1 MNIHENNSRI
11 SIPDSPFY
19 IPRPRLYELL
29 DRNRQVKLIT
39 VVAEPGYGKT
49 ALLSS
54 YMLDRGLPAVWY
66 QLHDS
71 DSSAGIFISHLLAA
85 LGKQLK
91 QRLDSHRLPKFIHAG
106 TEELLHMLSNWPE
119 ELYIILDHAHV
130 IHPVQEILELLER
143 LLNETPPGIRFVLI
157 GQLLPS
163 LPYASYKLRR
173 NYFNISKSELAFTQE
188 EITAFFLD
196 MPSAPLE
203 AREIEYILH
212 TTEGWPASLELI
224 RDAVQGKSVEERDR
238 ILPKLSR
245 IPHLYDY
252 MDREV
257 LNLQTPAL
265 RTFLLKTSIMR
276 ELDPSVIR
284 QYLDLADE
292 EVPALLI
299 KRFTFSVNP
308 NEQTFRYHKL
318 FRSFLLERH
327 RTENSRSGIN
337 QDHLKL
343 SGIYEEK
350 HQFFPAFAHSILGR
364 DFVNAGRLMRVL
376 QVRYQPQEFMVL
388 LQSWLEE
395 FFDHHYIESSIF
407 LYRCIPLYVL
417 HQLIGQLE
425 QNLASLD
432 ERQQLMWAALIRQQL
447 AGIYKLTGDLGRAK
461 ALSEAAL
468 QTFEQVEDP
477 PMIMLS
483 LNFQADLLLNLGQTA
498 EAKACAQ
505 RCLFLAESEGDLQ
518 FLPYALSGIAD
529 TLIED
534 GAPEAVEYLEKALER
549 SPGNDDALQFF
560 LFCSRCK
567 LYNLVHDVPQAIE
580 WAQQTVRL
588 AENFGFD
595 RDVGLSNIYLAR
607 AYVSA
612 GRLQEAGPCLEIAYQ
627 VLHSFK
633 FLFAHV
639 LAAQYALLLK
649 QQATGAADVKWLELN
664 EVCEKNG
671 YPFIADRY
679 KQEQRGGTA
688 ILMEAEAAPLLQIGV
703 LGPLSISFNDQP
715 IVVRRKA
722 SLRLLLFLIVNHK
735 GRTPQ
740 DIIIEELFQNKS
752 LGSAQNQLYVALSVL
767 RSTLEPGGNP
777 GRNSRYIKNVD
788 GLYSLNTSLIDL
800 DLAAFLEVKLET
812 GNMEELI
819 RAEQLYRGDLLEEY
833 RYESFIEG
841 ERERIAIKY
850 MQILNRL
857 AEYFAAQGDYYRSM
871 EYYEKLCM
879 KDPYNLKTFQAYFKM
894 LQHFNLHTYAAK
906 VAERMK
912 QMPQEWAE

>member
-1 MNIHENNSRI
+1 MNIHENNNRI
-11 SIPDSPFY
+11 TIPDSPY
-19 IPRPRLYELL
+19 YLPRPRLYELL
-29 DRNRQVKLIT
+29 DRHRRVKMMT

-54 YMLDRGLPAVWY
+54 YMLDRGLPVVWY

-91 QRLDSHRLPKFIHAG
+91 QRPDCLRLPKFIHPG
-106 TEELLHMLSNWPE
+106 VEELLHTLSNWPE

-130 IHPVQEILELLER
+130 IQGAEDILDLLER
-143 LLNETPPGIRFVLI
+143 LLNETPPGIRFVLV

-173 NYFNISKSELAFTQE
+173 NYFNISKSELAFTKE
-188 EITAFFLD
+188 EIAAFFHDL
-196 MPSAPLE
+196 PAAPL
-203 AREIEYILH
+203 ADHEIEYILY

-224 RDAVQGKSVEERDR
+224 RDAVEGKSMEERGR
-238 ILPKLSR
+238 ILPKFAD

-257 LNLQTPAL
+257 LELQTPAF
-265 RTFLLKTSIMR
+265 RSFLLKTSIMR
-276 ELDPSVIR
+276 ELDLSVIR
-284 QYLDLADE
+284 QYLDPADE

-299 KRFTFSVNP
+299 KRFTFTVNAS
-308 NEQTFRYHKL
+308 EQTFRYHKL
-318 FRSFLLERH
+318 FRSFLLKQYRQE
-327 RTENSRSGIN
+327 TSRSVIN

-343 SGIYEEK
+343 SGIYEGN

-376 QVRYQPQEFMVL
+376 QVRYQPQEFIVL

-407 LYRCIPLYVL
+407 LYRCIPLYIL
-417 HQLIGQLE
+417 HNLIELLE
-425 QNLASLD
+425 QNLTSL
-432 ERQQLMWAALIRQQL
+432 ENRQQQMGAALIRQQL

-468 QTFEQVEDP
+468 RTFERVQDQ
-477 PMIMLS
+477 PMMMLS

-505 RCLFLAESEGDLQ
+505 RCLFLAESEGDLH

-534 GAPEAVEYLEKALER
+534 GAPEAVEYLEKALEC
-549 SPGNDDALQFF
+549 SQGNDDALLFF
-560 LFCSRCK
+560 LYCSRCK
-567 LYNLVHDVPQAIE
+567 LYNLLQDVPLAIE
-580 WAQQTVRL
+580 WAQRTVQL
-588 AENFGFD
+588 AEDFGFD
-595 RDVGLSNIYLAR
+595 RDIGLSHIYLAR

-612 GRLQEAGPCLEIAYQ
+612 GRLLEAGPCLDIAYQ
-627 VLHSFK
+627 VLHPFK

-639 LAAQYALLLK
+639 VSAQYALLLR
-649 QQATGAADVKWLELN
+649 QQDTEAAGLKWQELSG
-664 EVCEKNG
+664 VCEKNG
-671 YPFIADRY
+671 YPFIVSRY
-679 KQEQRGGTA
+679 QQEQQAKAA
-688 ILMEAEAAPLLQIGV
+688 IVIEEEAAPLLQIGV
-703 LGPLSISFNDQP
+703 LGPLTISFNNQP
-715 IVVRRKA
+715 VVVRRKA

-735 GRTPQ
+735 ARTPQ
-740 DIIIEELFQNKS
+740 DMIIEELFKDQL
-752 LGSAQNQLYVALSVL
+752 LGPAQNQLYVALSVL

-788 GLYSLNTSLIDL
+788 GLYSLNTGLVDL
-800 DLAAFLEVKLET
+800 DLAAFLEVSRET
-812 GNMEELI
+812 SDIQELI
-819 RAEQLYRGDLLEEY
+819 RAEQLYKGDLLEEY
-833 RYESFIEG
+833 RYEAFIET
-841 ERERIAIKY
+841 ERERLRIKY
-850 MQILNRL
+850 LHILSTL
-857 AEYFAAQGDYYRSM
+857 AEHFAGQGDHYRSM
-871 EYYEKLCM
+871 EYYEKLCT
-879 KDPYNLKTFQAYFKM
+879 KDPFNHKNVQAYIYM
-894 LQHFNLHTYAAK
+894 LKSFDLHAYAQS
-906 VAERMK
+906 VAERMNRIS
-912 QMPQEWAE
+912 QEWSE

>member
-11 SIPDSPFY
+11 SIPGSPFC

-71 DSSAGIFISHLLAA
+71 DSSASIFIAHLLAA
-85 LGKQLK
+85 LGKQVK
-91 QRLDSHRLPKFIHAG
+91 QRPDSHRLPKFIHAG
-106 TEELLHMLSNWPE
+106 AEELLHTLSNWPE
-119 ELYIILDHAHV
+119 ELYIILDHVHV
-130 IHPVQEILELLER
+130 INPVQEILELLER
-143 LLNETPPGIRFVLI
+143 LLGETPPGIRFVLS

-188 EITAFFLD
+188 EIGAFFRD

-224 RDAVQGKSVEERDR
+224 RDAVQGKPVEERDR

-284 QYLDLADE
+284 KYLDLTDE

-318 FRSFLLERH
+318 FRSFLIERH

-343 SGIYEEK
+343 SGVYEGN

-376 QVRYQPQEFMVL
+376 QVRYQPQEFMAL

-395 FFDHHYIESSIF
+395 FFDHHYIESSIT

-417 HQLIGQLE
+417 HQLIGRLE
-425 QNLASLD
+425 QNLAGLE
-432 ERQQLMWAALIRQQL
+432 ERQQQMWAALIRQQL
-447 AGIYKLTGDLGRAK
+447 AGIYKLTGDLGQAK

-468 QTFEQVEDP
+468 QTFERVQDQ

-505 RCLFLAESEGDLQ
+505 RCLFLAESEGDIH

-560 LFCSRCK
+560 LYCSRCK
-567 LYNLVHDVPQAIE
+567 LYNLVQDVPQAIE
-580 WAQQTVRL
+580 WAQQTVQL

-595 RDVGLSNIYLAR
+595 RDIGLSNIYLAR

-627 VLHSFK
+627 VLQSFK
-633 FLFAHV
+633 FVFAHV
-639 LAAQYALLLK
+639 VAAQYTLLLK
-649 QQATGAADVKWLELN
+649 QKATVAAGVKWLELN

-679 KQEQRGGTA
+679 KQEQRDTTA
-688 ILMEAEAAPLLQIGV
+688 ILLEAEAAPLLQIGV
-703 LGPLSISFNDQP
+703 LGPLSISVNDQP

-879 KDPYNLKTFQAYFKM
+879 KDPYNLKNFQAYFKM
-894 LQHFNLHTYAAK
+894 LQHFNLHAYAVK